1 MLHEKVG
8 KRGTEVDFFSSKLIE
23 QILTRSRFGIPPPP
37 LECTDHP
44 SMYWIHI
51 IQGEHVY
58 EVNVLGHAF
67 KVINMKGGGGG
78 GGGEEC
84 HTWWGL
90 GKIAHSTLQLE
101 TWILRNLDWNLR
113 YCDIYTEIWASCRKC
128 FT

>member
-37 LECTDHP
+37 PPPLLECTEHP

-67 KVINMKGGGGG
+67 KFINMKGGGGVATLDG
-78 GGGEEC
+78 G
-84 HTWWGL
+84 WG
-90 GKIAHSTLQLE
+90 K
-101 TWILRNLDWNLR
+101 
-113 YCDIYTEIWASCRKC
+113 
-128 FT
+128 